1 MMKNLKRLISLA
13 LCLILALAAIPAL
26 ATDTVTVPITSV
38 NVLTSTL
45 TLRIGGAEQ
54 LNVTVSPGNTTQT
67 GVYYTSS
74 DSTVASV
81 SNTGLVTAL
90 RSGNA
95 TITVTSAAN
104 SSLRGYCAV
113 SVLDATSISLDK
125 TNISLQTGYTNY
137 LTATVSPS
145 QIAAKGVTWR
155 TSNPSVAAVSNNGST
170 SATVTGMGLGV
181 ATITATTSDGMSA
194 SCTVT
199 VGVPVSEVY
208 ITYTTA
214 TASTGKTVPLS
225 ASVSPAN
232 ATNQGI
238 KWSSSNTNVATVND
252 SGLVT
257 TWCAGYATITATA
270 ADGSG
275 KSASCA
281 LTVTGVDVTHVPTAT
296 PSPTP
301 APPTPT
307 LVPGTTATPPA
318 GGTTAYVNT
327 ASGSLNMRRS
337 PNGTIIDRVPY
348 GGSFTLL
355 EKGDKWCYMWYR
367 GQYGYVMTQYVR
379 FDKLPVPPTLQPG
392 TTATPVPV
400 VTLAPDSPTGTVAF
414 VNTEKGSL
422 NMRKSPNGTVLRTIP
437 ERASFTVIT
446 PGTTW
451 CYAWYKGTY
460 GYVMTKFV
468 ATAGSTSLPT
478 GGTPKPATPVTPSPA
493 PLTGS
498 VAQVVTKNGG
508 KLNLRKEPDTASS
521 RVRLIENGAI
531 IDILT
536 YGKTWCYARYQGS
549 TGYVMTSYLYLG
561 SGVNKNTGVAGAT
574 ATPKPAAVTPTVP
587 VSGASKYA
595 QVTTAKGG
603 LNLRKGA
610 GTGYAR
616 TYIIPQNAYVTV
628 LENGKT
634 WCKVNYN
641 GHVGYVMTSYLKMI

>member
-13 LCLILALAAIPAL
+13 LCLILAMATIPAMASDL
-26 ATDTVTVPITSV
+26 TEVLVTSVIMTSSIYLRVGGSESLNARVSPANATNTGVSFSSGNDSIATVDYNGIVRGVSAGTTYIYATAADKGHAQASCQVTVLGETK
-38 NVLTSTL
+38 
-45 TLRIGGAEQ
+45 
-54 LNVTVSPGNTTQT
+54 VT
-67 GVYYTSS
+67 
-74 DSTVASV
+74 
-81 SNTGLVTAL
+81 
-90 RSGNA
+90 
-95 TITVTSAAN
+95 
-104 SSLRGYCAV
+104 
-113 SVLDATSISLDK
+113 LDK
-125 TNISLQTGYTNY
+125 TSVSLKVGDTAYLTPTITPYEIYQKGYTFTSGNINVCSVSSSGMITGTGAGTTTVRV
-137 LTATVSPS
+137 TA
-145 QIAAKGVTWR
+145 
-155 TSNPSVAAVSNNGST
+155 
-170 SATVTGMGLGV
+170 
-181 ATITATTSDGMSA
+181 SDGTSA

-199 VGVPVSEVY
+199 VGAPVNEIQLS
-208 ITYTTA
+208 YTSVSV
-214 TASTGKTVPLS
+214 STGRNINIGATVLPT
-225 ASVSPAN
+225 N
-232 ATNQGI
+232 ATNKGLTW
-238 KWSSSNTNVATVND
+238 KSSDENVATVDAFGN
-252 SGLVT
+252 VT
-257 TWCAGYATITATA
+257 TWCAGFATVTATA

-275 KSASCA
+275 VSASCQVSVSG
-281 LTVTGVDVTHVPTAT
+281 TNVTKVPTAT

-301 APPTPT
+301 APTGTPTPT
-307 LVPGTTATPPA
+307 LVPGTTPTPPA
-318 GGTTAYVNT
+318 NGVTAYVNT

-337 PNGTIIDRVPY
+337 PNGTIIDRIPY
-348 GGSFTLL
+348 AGSFTLL

-379 FDKLPVPPTLQPG
+379 FDKLPTTPTLQPG
-392 TTATPVPV
+392 TTATPAPV
-400 VTLAPDSPTGTVAF
+400 TTLAPDSPTGTVAF

-437 ERASFTVIT
+437 EKASFTLIT

-478 GGTPKPATPVTPSPA
+478 GTSKPATAVTPSPV
-493 PLTGS
+493 PLSGS
-498 VAQVVTKNGG
+498 VARVQTSNGG
-508 KLNLRKEPDTASS
+508 KLNLRKQPDTASA

-561 SGVNKNTGVAGAT
+561 SGVNTTSNVIATTPTPTGST
-574 ATPKPAAVTPTVP
+574 AATPTVP

-616 TYIIPQNAYVTV
+616 IYIIPQNAYVTV

-641 GHVGYVMTSYLKMI
+641 GHVGYVMTTYLKMI

>member
-13 LCLILALAAIPAL
+13 LCLAMTLAIAPTALASDVAE
-26 ATDTVTVPITSV
+26 
-38 NVLTSTL
+38 VLVSSIIMTNSIY
-45 TLRIGGAEQ
+45 LRVGGSES
-54 LNVTVSPGNTTQT
+54 LN
-67 GVYYTSS
+67 
-74 DSTVASV
+74 A
-81 SNTGLVTAL
+81 
-90 RSGNA
+90 R
-95 TITVTSAAN
+95 
-104 SSLRGYCAV
+104 
-113 SVLDATSISLDK
+113 
-125 TNISLQTGYTNY
+125 
-137 LTATVSPS
+137 
-145 QIAAKGVTWR
+145 
-155 TSNPSVAAVSNNGST
+155 
-170 SATVTGMGLGV
+170 
-181 ATITATTSDGMSA
+181 
-194 SCTVT
+194 
-199 VGVPVSEVY
+199 
-208 ITYTTA
+208 
-214 TASTGKTVPLS
+214 
-225 ASVSPAN
+225 VSPAN
-232 ATNQGI
+232 ATNTGVSYSSGNPAVATVDYNGI
-238 KWSSSNTNVATVND
+238 VRAVAAGTTYIYATAADSFHAQASCQVTVLADTTVTLDKTNVSLKVGDTAYLTPTITPYEIAQKGYTFTSGNINVCSVSSSGMITGTGAGTTTVRVTASDGTSVSCNVTVGAPVNEIQLSYTSVTVSTGRTINIGATVIPSNATNKNVTWKSSDENVATVDAFGN
-252 SGLVT
+252 VT
-257 TWCAGYATITATA
+257 TWWAGSATITCTA

-275 KSASCA
+275 VSASCLVSA
-281 LTVTGVDVTHVPTAT
+281 TGTSVTKVPTAT

-301 APPTPT
+301 APTGTPTPT
-307 LVPGTTATPPA
+307 LVPGTTPTPPA

-327 ASGSLNMRRS
+327 ASGSLNMRKS

-379 FDKLPVPPTLQPG
+379 FDKLPTTPTLQPG
-392 TTATPVPV
+392 TTPTPVPV

-437 ERASFTVIT
+437 EKASFTIIT

-478 GGTPKPATPVTPSPA
+478 GTSKPATAVTPSPV

-508 KLNLRKEPDTASS
+508 KLNLRKEPDTASA
-521 RVRLIENGAI
+521 RVRLIENGSI

-549 TGYVMTSYLYLG
+549 TGYVMTDYLYLG
-561 SGVNKNTGVAGAT
+561 SGVNKSSTVTSAT
-574 ATPKPAAVTPTVP
+574 ATPKAAAATPTVP

-616 TYIIPQNAYVTV
+616 IYIIPQNAYVTV

-641 GHVGYVMTSYLKMI
+641 GHVGYVMTNYLKMI